1 MYICH
6 KSEVGSFFNF
16 EGQWDYRM
24 PGVPMAGLKL
34 GGRSR
39 QEMKKG
45 RRGKRSVR
53 VGGAEEEKCS
63 AQGQ

>member
-1 MYICH
+1 
-6 KSEVGSFFNF
+6 
-16 EGQWDYRM
+16 M
-24 PGVPMAGLKL
+24 PGVPMTGLKL

-39 QEMKKG
+39 KEMKKG

-63 AQGQ
+63 AQGLGYSESEGILVAMIQAPHGPG